1 MLVNYML
8 IILLCGCYRKTF
20 VPSIISAVDSSTT
33 NQESRSDEAKNG
45 VVTAVGIVDTEK
57 ISTPKN
63 DENHAQNTDGVDIV
77 DIVDT
82 VGVSGGMKSTDP
94 SVARTSQYLK
104 NLQEAEKIRNEG
116 KEA

>member
-1 MLVNYML
+1 MNYML

-77 DIVDT
+77 DT